1 MLKSKKMNNTII
13 SFSGGRTSGMM
24 LKTMIDEC
32 GGSLPDNVKVLFAN
46 TGKELNETLDFVNEC
61 SINWNV
67 PIIWLEYVWNDD
79 PQKRWREVTY
89 KTASRNGEPF
99 EALLLSRKF
108 LPNPTMRFCTQD
120 LKVRA
125 MKLYA
130 QQVLGWKEWDV
141 AIGFRADEQRRVAK
155 LSMPSNEPYERYAPL
170 VNLNVTA
177 KDVANFWDK
186 QSFDLRLSNN
196 NGKTMHGN
204 CDLCFLKGANQVLSL
219 IKENPA
225 RADWWIKMESIPRTK
240 TDFDHKTGT
249 FRKDRP
255 SYSAMK
261 EFALKSNDMFG
272 FDEDSIECV
281 GCTD

>member
-1 MLKSKKMNNTII
+1 MNETII

-24 LKTMIDEC
+24 LKTMIDDC
-32 GGSLPDNVKVLFAN
+32 GGKLPDNVKVLFAN
-46 TGKELNETLDFVNEC
+46 TGKELPETLDFVRDCAVNFGCE
-61 SINWNV
+61 
-67 PIIWLEYVWNDD
+67 IIWLEYVWHDE

-89 KTASRNGEPF
+89 ETASRDGEPF

-130 QQVLGWKEWDV
+130 QQVLGWKHWDV

-155 LSMPSNEPYERYAPL
+155 LAITQNEPYERYAPL
-170 VNLNVTA
+170 ARLGISA
-177 KDVANFWDK
+177 KDVGAFWGK
-186 QSFDLRLSNN
+186 QSFDLNLPNM

-219 IKENPA
+219 IKEKPE

-240 TDFDHKTGT
+240 TELDTKTDV

-255 SYSAMK
+255 SYAEMK
-261 EFALKSNDMFG
+261 AIATDTEDMFG
-272 FDEDSIECV
+272 FDDEAIECV